1 MPALEIDALVSQYIP
16 WQKNNLKAIWAS
28 TIHPALTLLSHSEEK
43 PQKCT
48 GIHFFQK
55 LSL

>member
-28 TIHPALTLLSHSEEK
+28 TIHPALTLLGHSEEK
-43 PQKCT
+43 PQK
-48 GIHFFQK
+48 
-55 LSL
+55 